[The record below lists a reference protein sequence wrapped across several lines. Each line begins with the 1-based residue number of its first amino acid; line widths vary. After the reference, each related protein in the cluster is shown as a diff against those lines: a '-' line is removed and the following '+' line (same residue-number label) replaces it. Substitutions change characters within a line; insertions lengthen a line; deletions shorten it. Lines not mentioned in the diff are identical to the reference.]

1 MLNHFGMPRD
11 YHIAA
16 HKPRAFRLLVFFA
29 VIMLSVQFACLKK
42 KSKVPITPSSPIR
55 IAFLPFNVPEEN
67 KDLRWVAL
75 ACPILMAKTSERA
88 SDLVPIPFWESM
100 PVAIESAGASR
111 IFTEASAGSAAAWLT
126 AKWST
131 TGDVSPAKRN
141 RISLIVDFMPSKG
154 NEVPFRYMKTA
165 RMEYL
170 AEGFPVAFI
179 QFLRYLSA
187 GSLKPVKGEESSMIS
202 IKPLA
207 EALDREY
214 GWFVSADPGKSQEI
228 VADLALKDT
237 RLARLLFNPS
247 LYPVLSQTK

>member
-1 MLNHFGMPRD
+1 M
-11 YHIAA
+11 
-16 HKPRAFRLLVFFA
+16 
-29 VIMLSVQFACLKK
+29 
-42 KSKVPITPSSPIR
+42 
-55 IAFLPFNVPEEN
+55 
-67 KDLRWVAL
+67 
-75 ACPILMAKTSERA
+75 
-88 SDLVPIPFWESM
+88 
-100 PVAIESAGASR
+100 
-111 IFTEASAGSAAAWLT
+111 
-126 AKWST
+126 
-131 TGDVSPAKRN
+131 
-141 RISLIVDFMPSKG
+141 
-154 NEVPFRYMKTA
+154 
-165 RMEYL
+165 
-170 AEGFPVAFI
+170 AFI